1 MCKRVYPGARLEGDV
16 NKSGHDSALVS
27 VSVGEV
33 VQLRRGPWDFPA
45 VPMAMT
51 LCCQCREP
59 GFDPWSGN

>member
-1 MCKRVYPGARLEGDV
+1 MQAAVPRGQARGRCD
-16 NKSGHDSALVS
+16 KSGHDFALVS
-27 VSVGEV
+27 VSVVEV

-59 GFDPWSGN
+59 GFNPSSGN